1 MTDVLLSAEEA
12 MAAGDARVG
21 GKAMGLAWLAL
32 AGVAV
37 PDWRVLPV
45 AAFENHLRRAEL
57 SEVARAG
64 IDLPTARRVQEAIR
78 ATPLDPA
85 VVEAI
90 HTRVAGRGPVAVRS
104 SVVGEDGQ
112 HHSFA
117 GIFDSYLFREGFQEV
132 VDAIKECWA
141 SAFSERALAYR
152 VGKDTLPDSFDVG
165 VVLQEMVEGDVSGVM
180 FTSNP
185 MTGAAD
191 EVAISACWGLG
202 EGVVGGVCNTDEF
215 TVSHGGVERSVVVA
229 DKDIMVVRGADVDT
243 REVPVP
249 ADRRRIRCLSAAQ
262 VCEMTRQALRIADVF
277 GEPQDIEWTIRG
289 PELVLLQARPVTAAP
304 KADIGN
310 WRTVWDNSNIQ
321 ESFNGVTLPLTFS
334 WASAL
339 YRTVFRET
347 LRMGGASTKT
357 IQQFEPVLRNMIGL
371 VSGRVYYNI
380 NNWYR
385 VLQLSPSF
393 DRNKVDVEK
402 MLGVQHPVDFIEDTH
417 LTLTQRF
424 RRLPST
430 APVIAGLLWRLSTRR
445 RANRKFQRE
454 VAVALAEINERR
466 KFARDIVELLTLA
479 DEVLNLCARFAVPIF
494 NDFYLS
500 RQAGKVR
507 RTIARSVDGNA
518 DEIVAGLL
526 AAHEAIESIEPTL
539 MLMRIANR
547 IQTSDS
553 WVATLNQG
561 EPREALEALS
571 AASPEVAAELDEF
584 VDRYGDRCI
593 GEQKFETISL
603 RQDRSFLAK
612 VLRNYVADRTLD
624 PSSFE
629 RSQRERQRRFET
641 AALVEL
647 PALRRWRLR
656 RTLRGARDAIRGR
669 ESMRLT
675 RTRVFGLCRAIYTD
689 VGERLS
695 SAGYLDDPRQVFCL
709 TVDEIAAFAEGRAVT
724 TRLADVARMRD
735 AEFAEYALEE
745 PPNQFETFG
754 SPYGGRR
761 VEPFEQSADHRGE
774 DGTLRGTGC
783 CPGVVEGEVRIVLSP
798 FDDLRVVG
806 KILTT
811 VRTDPGWGPL
821 FPGLAGL
828 MVERGSTLSHSAV
841 LARELGIPA
850 VVGIP
855 GLTRTVADGERVR
868 LDGRTG
874 IVQRLFLDAQWQE
887 STNLSLLDRV
897 RPTVCAGLGVAGI
910 APDGQLLDHGPDS
923 VRDTEQTVK
932 LEPLDDET
940 SRAKEHG
947 KRIVCITG
955 TDGSGKSTQI
965 AALTAAFD
973 ARGYSVAHVSIWDAF
988 NAGGVRDRLPFAS
1001 REAVYRYLKVS
1012 TPSSRAYF
1020 LFHALQSAIDSAVAT
1035 DADIV
1040 LLDGYWYKY
1049 YAMEVAHGGD
1059 PVLLRALASGFL
1071 EPDATFYL
1079 EVAPD
1084 LALRRKDRRSDYES
1098 GYGDDREFVAFQRRS
1113 QAALRELATEFG
1125 WCGIDATMP
1134 PEAITELILQLL
1146 ARGGVVA
1153 TTCPAAERG
1162 YSDAAHRSG
1171 VAGDI
1176 EGRVA
1181 GGRGSQC
1188 ERCEPGSKLT
1198 SDLPPSDSAPV
1209 TTASRGI
1216 S

>member
-1 MTDVLLSAEEA
+1 
-12 MAAGDARVG
+12 
-21 GKAMGLAWLAL
+21 
-32 AGVAV
+32 
-37 PDWRVLPV
+37 
-45 AAFENHLRRAEL
+45 
-57 SEVARAG
+57 
-64 IDLPTARRVQEAIR
+64 
-78 ATPLDPA
+78 
-85 VVEAI
+85 
-90 HTRVAGRGPVAVRS
+90 
-104 SVVGEDGQ
+104 
-112 HHSFA
+112 
-117 GIFDSYLFREGFQEV
+117 
-132 VDAIKECWA
+132 
-141 SAFSERALAYR
+141 
-152 VGKDTLPDSFDVG
+152 
-165 VVLQEMVEGDVSGVM
+165 
-180 FTSNP
+180 
-185 MTGAAD
+185 
-191 EVAISACWGLG
+191 
-202 EGVVGGVCNTDEF
+202 
-215 TVSHGGVERSVVVA
+215 
-229 DKDIMVVRGADVDT
+229 
-243 REVPVP
+243 
-249 ADRRRIRCLSAAQ
+249 
-262 VCEMTRQALRIADVF
+262 MTRQALRIAEIF

-304 KADIGN
+304 KADVGN

-334 WASAL
+334 WAAAL

-347 LRMGGASTKT
+347 LRIGGASSKT
-357 IQQFEPVLRNMIGL
+357 IQEFEPVLRNMIGL

-417 LTLTQRF
+417 LTLRQRL

-430 APVIAGLLWRLSTRR
+430 APVIAGLLWRLCMRR
-445 RANRKFQRE
+445 RANRQFQRE
-454 VAVALAEINERR
+454 VAVALTEINKRR
-466 KFARDIVELLTLA
+466 KAARDIMELLTLA
-479 DEVLNLCARFAVPIF
+479 DEVLTLCARFAVPIF

-507 RTIARSVDGNA
+507 RTIARSADGNS

-539 MLMRIANR
+539 MLMRIATR

-553 WVATLNQG
+553 WVAILNQG
-561 EPREALEALS
+561 EPRKALEALS

-641 AALVEL
+641 EVLFEL

-656 RTLRGARDAIRGR
+656 QTLRGARDAIRGR

-695 SAGYLDDPRQVFCL
+695 SAGHLDDPRQVFCL

-761 VEPFEQSADHRGE
+761 VEPIEQSAYHGGE

-783 CPGVVEGEVRIVLSP
+783 CPGEVEGEVRIVLSP
-798 FDDLRVVG
+798 LDDLRVVG

-821 FPGLAGL
+821 FPGLTGL

-855 GLTRTVADGERVR
+855 GLTDTVADGERVR

-874 IVQRLFLDAQWQE
+874 IVQRLSPHARWE
-887 STNLSLLDRV
+887 EPTNPSLHDRV
-897 RPTVCAGLGVAGI
+897 RPMVCGRLGVAGI
-910 APDGQLLDHGPDS
+910 APDGQLLDHGLDS
-923 VRDTEQTVK
+923 VCTAELTVE
-932 LEPLDDET
+932 LAGSVEIFDDET
-940 SRAKEHG
+940 SPAEEHG

-955 TDGSGKSTQI
+955 TDGAGKSTQI
-965 AALTAAFD
+965 AALKTAFD
-973 ARGYSVAHVSIWDAF
+973 SRGYSVAHVSVWDAF
-988 NAGGVRDRLPFAS
+988 NAGGLRDRLPFAS
-1001 REAVYRYLKVS
+1001 RESVYRYLKVL
-1012 TPSSRAYF
+1012 TPSSRAHF
-1020 LFHALQSAIDSAVAT
+1020 LFHALQCAIDLAVAT
-1035 DADIV
+1035 DADVV
-1040 LLDGYWYKY
+1040 LLDGHWYKY

-1059 PVLLRALASGFL
+1059 PVFLRALTSGFL
-1071 EPDATFYL
+1071 EPDATFHL

-1084 LALRRKDRRSDYES
+1084 LALRRKDRCSDYEC
-1098 GYGDDREFVAFQRRS
+1098 GYGNDRDFVAFQRRS
-1113 QAALRELATEFG
+1113 QTALRELATEFG
-1125 WCGIDATMP
+1125 WRRIDATMP
-1134 PEAITELILQLL
+1134 AEAITELILQLL
-1146 ARGGVVA
+1146 AEEGVGPQGTPV
-1153 TTCPAAERG
+1153 
-1162 YSDAAHRSG
+1162 
-1171 VAGDI
+1171 V
-1176 EGRVA
+1176 V
-1181 GGRGSQC
+1181 
-1188 ERCEPGSKLT
+1188 EPGSDDDHRVCGYGVSLNR
-1198 SDLPPSDSAPV
+1198 SVHRRALN
-1209 TTASRGI
+1209 
-1216 S
+1216 